1 VDRAAL
7 LQMKGGSSVY
17 SGRHPRRKHK
27 PGEEVRNLTLLA
39 SDFDQSRYLRATDFG
54 ELGSEK
60 RLKIK
65 AVTKEIDVGER
76 KETKAVLWFTTTD
89 KGLMLNKT
97 NLRVLQ
103 GAFGNVM
110 DNWPDKIVVVFSAM
124 VDFRGKMTPALR
136 VKIPPPKDNYRAP
149 PQKAKPTPKP
159 PVDEEPDG
167 FDDPESLDDDISD
180 VR

>member
-1 VDRAAL
+1 
-7 LQMKGGSSVY
+7 
-17 SGRHPRRKHK
+17 
-27 PGEEVRNLTLLA
+27 LTLLA
-39 SDFDQSRYLRATDFG
+39 SDFDQSRYLRAADLG
-54 ELGSEK
+54 GLGSEK

-110 DNWPDKIVVVFSAM
+110 DNWPDKIVVVLSAM

-149 PQKAKPTPKP
+149 PKKAEPTPKP

-167 FDDPESLDDDISD
+167 FDDPESLDDDLSD